1 VLTAAALSAAAL
13 AATALLASCAGNPN
27 LPPPANWVSGH
38 VTYRE
43 RVALPSDAEL
53 RVALIDASRPD
64 SAAAP
69 VADTVIHPGG
79 RQVPLPFV
87 LRFDPRRI
95 DRGRDYAIRATI
107 TAGGRLAFMTP
118 GVVKVVTRD
127 HPNMVDLVLTR
138 AQDPGATAGEPL
150 PPSLAGV
157 WVLEDIGGTGV
168 IDNARATLEFRDA
181 SRAAGRGSCN
191 QFSGPVTV
199 ADSTIS
205 FGPLASTRMACAE
218 AVMNQENRYFKALGN
233 AERYAIEGPS
243 LLIYAKGSDRPLR
256 FTREKP

>member
-1 VLTAAALSAAAL
+1 MLL
-13 AATALLASCAGNPN
+13 AATLFASCAGNPN

-43 RVALPSDAEL
+43 RVALPADAEL
-53 RVALIDASRPD
+53 RVVLVDASRGD
-64 SAAAP
+64 SAEAP
-69 VADTVIHPGG
+69 VADTVIRPDG

-87 LRFDPRRI
+87 LRFDLRRI
-95 DRGRDYAIRATI
+95 DRRHDYAIRATI
-107 TAGGRLAFMTP
+107 TTGGRPTFTTP

-138 AQDPGATAGEPL
+138 AQEPGATAGGPM

-168 IDNARATLEFRDA
+168 IDNARATLEFRDSA
-181 SRAAGRGSCN
+181 RVAGRGSCN

-199 ADSTIS
+199 TDSTIS

-218 AVMNQENRYFKALGN
+218 AVMHQETRYFKALAD
-233 AERYAIEGPS
+233 AERYAIEGPA
-243 LLIYAKGSDRPLR
+243 LLIYAKGMDRPLR

>member
-1 VLTAAALSAAAL
+1 M
-13 AATALLASCAGNPN
+13 LLVSCAGNPN

-43 RVALPSDAEL
+43 RVALPADAEL
-53 RVALIDASRPD
+53 RVMLIDASRRD
-64 SAAAP
+64 SAEAP
-69 VADTVIHPGG
+69 VADTVIRPDG

-95 DRGRDYAIRATI
+95 DRRHDYAIRATI
-107 TAGGRLAFMTP
+107 TSAGRPAFITP

-138 AQDPGATAGEPL
+138 AQEPGTAASGAT

-168 IDNARATLEFRDA
+168 TDNARATLEFRDSA
-181 SRAAGRGSCN
+181 RVAGRGSCN

-199 ADSTIS
+199 GDSTIS

-218 AVMNQENRYFKALGN
+218 AVMNQETRYFKALAD
-233 AERYAIEGPS
+233 AERYTIEGPA
-243 LLIYAKGSDRPLR
+243 LLIYARGMDRPLR
-256 FTREKP
+256 FTREQP